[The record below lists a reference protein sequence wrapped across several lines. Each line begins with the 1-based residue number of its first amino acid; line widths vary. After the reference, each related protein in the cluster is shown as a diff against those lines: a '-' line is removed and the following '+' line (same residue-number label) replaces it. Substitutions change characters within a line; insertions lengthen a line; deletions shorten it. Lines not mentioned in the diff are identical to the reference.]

1 MHFLSF
7 RQYQSFFV
15 FSFPYINRW
24 LSGLGVWF
32 ALRVREVPGS
42 NPGWA
47 QHSFHFFSLNCAYE
61 PQQKGKYVGR
71 ASIYPKIQIWLAFFY
86 LFCLGNWPMTGEIP
100 CPTSILFSLCKKN
113 HLRSYDQE
121 ALPPAS
127 YLAASPRLTWQTRG
141 RRYRPR
147 ISLTWGEEGGEGGG
161 YQTRTM
167 IRNNFP

>member
-7 RQYQSFFV
+7 RQYQSFFL
-15 FSFPYINRW
+15 FSFLSINRW

-71 ASIYPKIQIWLAFFY
+71 DSIHPKIKIWLAFFY

-100 CPTSILFSLCKKN
+100 CPTSILFSLCKKTTSGVMIK
-113 HLRSYDQE
+113 RPS
-121 ALPPAS
+121 PP
-127 YLAASPRLTWQTRG
+127 LHTWQPRLAWLDRQEDDAIG
-141 RRYRPR
+141 QGYL
-147 ISLTWGEEGGEGGG
+147 SLEERKEEKEGVIK
-161 YQTRTM
+161 QERW
-167 IRNNFP
+167 

>member
-7 RQYQSFFV
+7 RQYQSFFL

-71 ASIYPKIQIWLAFFY
+71 DSIHPKIKIWLAFFLPFLLGKLTDDRRDSLSDVY
-86 LFCLGNWPMTGEIP
+86 LVL
-100 CPTSILFSLCKKN
+100 SLQKN

-147 ISLTWGEEGGEGGG
+147 ISLTWEEEGGEGGG